1 MNLKKLLSI
10 IEQLLQKLRNKDMK
24 ISQEGLS
31 LIKKF
36 EGCEYNAYKC
46 AANVWTIGY
55 GHTADVKEGDLV
67 TQQQADKLLEEDIS
81 IFEEIVDESV
91 TVPLHQNQFDALVSW
106 TFNLGGGNLNASS
119 MLKVLNK
126 GDYEDV
132 PAQIKRWN
140 KAGGKVLEGL
150 VRRREAE
157 ALLFE
162 GKEWHEV

>member
-1 MNLKKLLSI
+1 
-10 IEQLLQKLRNKDMK
+10 MK
-24 ISQEGLS
+24 ISQEGIS

-46 AANVWTIGY
+46 AADVLTIGY
-55 GHTADVKEGDLV
+55 GHTKDVKEGDLV
-67 TQQQADKLLEEDIS
+67 TKQEAENLLTKDLEE
-81 IFEEIVDESV
+81 FEESVIEAVDMPMSQ
-91 TVPLHQNQFDALVSW
+91 HQFDALVSW
-106 TFNLGGGNLNASS
+106 TFNLGPSNLNSS
-119 MLKVLNK
+119 TMLKVLNK

-150 VRRREAE
+150 TRRREAE

-162 GKEWHEV
+162 GKEWEHV